1 METKKKSGF
10 SRLSVEPKKKERK
23 ENREFK
29 EKHQDD
35 LMFMKLYL
43 GNRRCLWLP
52 LGISPELLKS
62 YIDAVSES

>member
-10 SRLSVEPKKKERK
+10 SRLSVEPKKTERK

>member
-10 SRLSVEPKKKERK
+10 SRLSVEPKKERK
-23 ENREFK
+23 ENRECK

-52 LGISPELLKS
+52 LGISPDLLKS

>member
-10 SRLSVEPKKKERK
+10 SSLSVEPQKKERK
-23 ENREFK
+23 ENREYK

-43 GNRRCLWLP
+43 GKRRCLWLP
-52 LGISPELLKS
+52 LGISP
-62 YIDAVSES
+62 DC